1 MQWKS
6 ACKPAVPGAVV
17 SLDKLRK
24 RNMNALVLSDY
35 KQLKI
40 EDLPVPVCRPR
51 DVLIQVAACGICG
64 SDVHGYDGSTGRR
77 IPPVVM
83 GHEAAGI
90 VAAVGAEVS
99 AVAPGDRVTFDST
112 VYCARC
118 EFCLRG
124 EANLCENR
132 QVVGVS
138 CGEYRRAGAFAEYIT
153 VPEYI
158 IYQLPPS
165 LSFADAAMLE
175 AVSVAL
181 HAVKLSQIEGGET
194 ALVIGAGM
202 IGLLVLQAAR
212 VAGCSRVF
220 VADVDATRL
229 EMAAALGAAETLHA
243 SGVDLTREVLR
254 LTNGRGVDVVLEA
267 VGHTETVA
275 TAIDCVRKGGA
286 VTLIGN
292 LVPQVSVPLQKIVTR
307 QIRLQ
312 GSCASAGEYPEA
324 IELVSSGKVKVA
336 PMISAIAPLRDGPQ
350 WFERLYA
357 HEPNLMKVIL
367 DPREPGASR

>member
-1 MQWKS
+1 MH
-6 ACKPAVPGAVV
+6 
-17 SLDKLRK
+17 
-24 RNMNALVLSDY
+24 ALVLSEY
-35 KQLKI
+35 KKLGI
-40 EDLPVPVCRPR
+40 EDRPVPVCGPR

-77 IPPVVM
+77 APPIVM
-83 GHEAAGI
+83 GHEAAGV
-90 VAAVGAEVS
+90 VAAVGTEV
-99 AVAPGDRVTFDST
+99 ADIAPGDRVTFDST
-112 VYCARC
+112 VYCAKC

-124 EANLCENR
+124 EVNLCEDR
-132 QVVGVS
+132 EVVGVS
-138 CGEYRRAGAFAEYIT
+138 CGDYRRAGAFAEYIA

-158 IYQLPPS
+158 VYKLLPS

-181 HAVKLSQIEGGET
+181 HAVKLSQIAGGET

-212 VAGCSRVF
+212 AAGCPRVL
-220 VADVDATRL
+220 VADVDTTRL
-229 EMAAALGAAETLHA
+229 AMAAKLGAAETLDA
-243 SGVDLTREVLR
+243 SKADVAGEVLR
-254 LTNGRGVDVVLEA
+254 LTGGRGVDVVLEA
-267 VGHTETVA
+267 VGRPETVA
-275 TAIDCVRKGGA
+275 AAIDCVRKGGT

-292 LVPQVSVPLQKIVTR
+292 IAPQVNLPLQKVVTR

-324 IELVSSGKVKVA
+324 MELVSSGRIKVA
-336 PMISAIAPLRDGPQ
+336 PMISAVAPLRDGPQ

-367 DPREPGASR
+367 DPREPGASQ